1 MKPKK
6 LLQSLKEFPL
16 DPIFFKWDREE
27 NDNIFRTA
35 IADLGMK
42 GDKINIERLVD
53 ILGIAADISYSE
65 VKNNFTRTFIIFI
78 TFIIAIII
86 IFGIIQI

>member
-16 DPIFFKWDREE
+16 DPIFFKWYREE

-42 GDKINIERLVD
+42 GHKINIERLVD
-53 ILGIAADISYSE
+53 ILGITADI
-65 VKNNFTRTFIIFI
+65 TRELFR
-78 TFIIAIII
+78 
-86 IFGIIQI
+86 GEK